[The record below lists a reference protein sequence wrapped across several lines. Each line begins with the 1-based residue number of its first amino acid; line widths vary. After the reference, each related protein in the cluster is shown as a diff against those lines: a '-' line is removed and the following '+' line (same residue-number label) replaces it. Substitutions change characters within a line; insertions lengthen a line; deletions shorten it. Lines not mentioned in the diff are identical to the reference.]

1 MRRSRILMA
10 STALGASL
18 LLGGCGGETEA
29 YCEDL
34 RSAEEQF
41 SSFDDGDAAQFEKA
55 VATFRELGE
64 AAPEEVADDWE
75 AFLGAF
81 DQLEAALEDAGI
93 ELSDLEQ
100 IQQGNLPEGV
110 SPEDLQ
116 ALGAEIESLS
126 DGTVEKAGDAIEEH
140 AQTECDVDLS
150 GS

>member
-1 MRRSRILMA
+1 MRRSRILVA

-18 LLGGCGGETEA
+18 LLGGCGGGTEA

-41 SSFDDGDAAQFEKA
+41 SSFGDDAAQFEEA

-64 AAPEEVADDWE
+64 EAPDEVADDWE

-81 DQLEAALEDAGI
+81 DELEAALNDAGI
-93 ELSDLEQ
+93 ELSDLEE

-110 SPEDLQ
+110 SQEDLR
-116 ALGAEIESLS
+116 ALGTEIEALS
-126 DGTVEKAGDAIEEH
+126 DGTVEKAGSAIEEH
-140 AQTECDVDLS
+140 AKTECDVDLS